1 MAWFFGNKQQK
12 YIDNL
17 EKNNKKRQEKERE
30 EAEIIT
36 IGKATPEQQ
45 EERASQ
51 VVAQRNQKR
60 MEAIEEEQEKEDK
73 AQEDQLFVING
84 AKVKFGPHIGT
95 FKVLS
100 DTPTIQSKTVGTEI
114 EKSPANFTFMDGFQL
129 LTLTQW
135 QEVGTAK
142 YQDNLALIKKST
154 IVSTGKMS
162 PANAPIESGKIEF
175 IDSGQIN
182 VPENIDTTG
191 MPLLANNNPPCI
203 KEVNFFTSDGKEILK
218 NGKTHNLCY
227 GEPFYIEVITENIPD
242 DTPMTITLKDTK
254 ISFEGQLKENKIKTT
269 LLSIPI
275 SCYDESK
282 ENYIYEKHIT
292 EVKQY
297 QAFEVEIKIQRH
309 PMSAD
314 NNELIPYTYRRN
326 YEELVGLFATSNN
339 KNNDIKKNYEND
351 FINNKEFQIKNIVEN
366 FTNYLENSNLTIEDI
381 KKQVEKEAKN
391 LWKAAIAGVQKDK
404 LDDRPLYW
412 ARNKMQVALKRY
424 YLFKNDIDFEKS
436 IVKKNSNLEEIIITF
451 EEKSRNYTGIDFSK
465 APKGTKKILIT
476 GFDPFILN
484 EFNNK
489 EIKGYS
495 PNIKQ
500 SNPSGVVAL
509 ALNGNT
515 ELGGYIQTMIVPVRY
530 TDFDSSQDRKNGQGK
545 GIIEKYIKPFIE
557 KKGEVDMIITISQA
571 DAEYNID
578 VFATATRRGFNDNMN
593 FIREDGSKAIPG
605 GAETIKT
612 TLPKKMV
619 DSKLGTNYN
628 GRYFITKKDFDDCL
642 EGDDCSKEKNLDI
655 NDDLPQLSIYYGP
668 GGNYL
673 SNEIFYR
680 VAKLRESLQPKLPTG
695 HFHIR
700 KIQGVKEELVPEKVE
715 KLITIIKETIKN
727 ALQH

>member
-17 EKNNKKRQEKERE
+17 EKNNKKHQEKERE

-489 EIKGYS
+489 EIEEYS

-530 TDFDSSQDRKNGQGK
+530 TDFDSSQDRKNGQGE

-571 DAEYNID
+571 EAKYNID
-578 VFATATRRGFNDNMN
+578 VFATATRGGFNDNMN
-593 FIREDGSKAIPG
+593 FIREDGSKAILG

-628 GRYFITKKDFDDCL
+628 GRYFITKKDFDDYYYK
-642 EGDDCSKEKNLDI
+642 GDYSKKFFLDI
-655 NDDLPQLSIYYGP
+655 NDDLPQLSIYDGP

-700 KIQGVKEELVPEKVE
+700 KIQGVKEELVPEKVKE
-715 KLITIIKETIKN
+715 LITIIKETIKN

>member
-45 EERASQ
+45 EERTSQ

-100 DTPTIQSKTVGTEI
+100 DTPTIQSKTVGTQI
-114 EKSPANFTFMDGFQL
+114 ENAPLNFTFEDGFQL

-135 QEVGTAK
+135 QDVGDAK
-142 YQDNLALIKKST
+142 FQGNVALIKKST

-242 DTPMTITLKDTK
+242 DTPIAITLKDTK
-254 ISFEGQLKENKIKTT
+254 ISFEGQLKENKIKTI

-275 SCYDESK
+275 SYYDETK
-282 ENYIYEKHIT
+282 ENYNYMEYKT
-292 EVKQY
+292 EVEQY
-297 QAFEVEIKIQRH
+297 QEFEFEFKIGVNGSKI
-309 PMSAD
+309 SAD
-314 NNELIPYTYRRN
+314 NNIIIPYTYHRN

-339 KNNDIKKNYEND
+339 KNNDIKKNYENE
-351 FINNKEFQIKNIVEN
+351 FIDNKEFQIKNIVEN

-381 KKQVEKEAKN
+381 KKQVEKEAKK
-391 LWKAAIAGVQKDK
+391 LWEAAIVGVQKGK

-436 IVKKNSNLEEIIITF
+436 IVKKNTNLEKIIITF
-451 EEKSRNYTGIDFSK
+451 EEKSRNYTGIDFSL
-465 APKGTKKILIT
+465 APKGAKKILIT

-484 EFNNK
+484 PHKNGN
-489 EIKGYS
+489 
-495 PNIKQ
+495 PLQ

-515 ELGGYIQTMIVPVRY
+515 ELGAYIQTMIVPVRY
-530 TDFDSSQDRKNGQGK
+530 TDFDGSQDREEGQGK

-571 DAEYNID
+571 LPEDCNID
-578 VFATATRRGFNDNMN
+578 VFATATRGGFNDNMN
-593 FIREDGSKAIPG
+593 FIREDGSKAILG

-612 TLPKKMV
+612 TLPTQMTQGN
-619 DSKLGTNYN
+619 SKAAYWGKYFKNINEYRIYKGDLRKSPNNSTKENYPN
-628 GRYFITKKDFDDCL
+628 
-642 EGDDCSKEKNLDI
+642 E
-655 NDDLPQLSIYYGP
+655 QVYYAP

-680 VAKLRESLQPKLPTG
+680 VSKLRETLQPKLSTG
-695 HFHIR
+695 HFHIAMIQAKGDLVSG
-700 KIQGVKEELVPEKVE
+700 KIKELV
-715 KLITIIKETIKN
+715 TIVKQVIKN
-727 ALQH
+727 AITGL

>member
-30 EAEIIT
+30 EAEIII

-45 EERASQ
+45 EERTSQ

-73 AQEDQLFVING
+73 AQDDQLFVING

-129 LTLTQW
+129 LSLTLW
-135 QEVGTAK
+135 QDVGTAK
-142 YQDNLALIKKST
+142 FQDNLALIKKST
-154 IVSTGKMS
+154 IMDMGKMP

-203 KEVNFFTSDGKEILK
+203 KEVKFFTSDDKEILK

-242 DTPMTITLKDTK
+242 DTPMTITLKNAK

-269 LLSIPI
+269 LLSIPV
-275 SCYDESK
+275 SCYDESV
-282 ENYIYEKHIT
+282 ESYNYEKHVT
-292 EVKQY
+292 EVNQY
-297 QAFEVEIKIQRH
+297 HEFEVEIEVNNQPI
-309 PMSAD
+309 STD
-314 NNELIPYTYRRN
+314 NNELIPYTYHRN

-339 KNNDIKKNYEND
+339 KNNDIKKNYENE
-351 FINNKEFQIKNIVEN
+351 FIDNKEFQIKNIVEN

-381 KKQVEKEAKN
+381 KKQVEKEAKK
-391 LWKAAIAGVQKDK
+391 LWEAAIVGVQKGK

-436 IVKKNSNLEEIIITF
+436 IVKKN
-451 EEKSRNYTGIDFSK
+451 
-465 APKGTKKILIT
+465 
-476 GFDPFILN
+476 
-484 EFNNK
+484 
-489 EIKGYS
+489 
-495 PNIKQ
+495 
-500 SNPSGVVAL
+500 
-509 ALNGNT
+509 
-515 ELGGYIQTMIVPVRY
+515 
-530 TDFDSSQDRKNGQGK
+530 
-545 GIIEKYIKPFIE
+545 
-557 KKGEVDMIITISQA
+557 
-571 DAEYNID
+571 
-578 VFATATRRGFNDNMN
+578 
-593 FIREDGSKAIPG
+593 
-605 GAETIKT
+605 
-612 TLPKKMV
+612 
-619 DSKLGTNYN
+619 
-628 GRYFITKKDFDDCL
+628 
-642 EGDDCSKEKNLDI
+642 
-655 NDDLPQLSIYYGP
+655 
-668 GGNYL
+668 
-673 SNEIFYR
+673 
-680 VAKLRESLQPKLPTG
+680 
-695 HFHIR
+695 H
-700 KIQGVKEELVPEKVE
+700 
-715 KLITIIKETIKN
+715 
-727 ALQH
+727 